1 MGRSSLEWLC
11 FFIAVVGRGSSLLRT
26 YVFRTRRLFLAP
38 VYDRFTEGFFRLRT
52 CGPCEAHST
61 RSRSVFRN
69 ADLLAT
75 AMRAKFALGVTFHC
89 QTRCDSP
96 DTADRRS
103 HAVGTQ
109 GHQDN
114 AAQAAPMREF
124 LLRTRSSPSDAL
136 MSAQWREDWIPL
148 AICDHDRF
156 RQAPMPADR

>member
-26 YVFRTRRLFLAP
+26 YVFRARRLFLAP
-38 VYDRFTEGFFRLRT
+38 VYDRFTEGFFRPRT

-69 ADLLAT
+69 ADLLVT
-75 AMRAKFALGVTFHC
+75 AMRAKFALGVTFQC
-89 QTRCDSP
+89 QTRGDSP

-103 HAVGTQ
+103 HAVGT
-109 GHQDN
+109 HN

-124 LLRTRSSPSDAL
+124 LLRTRSSLSDAL
-136 MSAQWREDWIPL
+136 MSAQWREDWIPP
-148 AICDHDRF
+148 AICDRDRF

>member
-26 YVFRTRRLFLAP
+26 YIFRTRRLFLAP

-75 AMRAKFALGVTFHC
+75 AMRAKFALGVTFQC
-89 QTRCDSP
+89 QTRGDSP

-103 HAVGTQ
+103 HAVGTLASGQ
-109 GHQDN
+109 
-114 AAQAAPMREF
+114 R
-124 LLRTRSSPSDAL
+124 RTSCPHAGVLVKGPVQPVRCADV
-136 MSAQWREDWIPL
+136 SAMEGRLDTAGYL
-148 AICDHDRF
+148 
-156 RQAPMPADR
+156 